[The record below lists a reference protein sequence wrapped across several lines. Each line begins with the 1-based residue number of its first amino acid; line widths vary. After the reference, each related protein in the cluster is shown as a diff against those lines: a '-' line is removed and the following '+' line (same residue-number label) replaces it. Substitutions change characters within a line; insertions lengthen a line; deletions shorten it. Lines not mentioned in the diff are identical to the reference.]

1 MMLKQNVSE
10 VKIEQARFGSAVW
23 VTSINLEIVVNIIRN
38 KMLHK
43 NTKVNEPINV
53 RIFWDR
59 VAACSNP
66 SLNKNISRLID
77 ALNRID
83 FI

>member
-53 RIFWDR
+53 RIF
-59 VAACSNP
+59 
-66 SLNKNISRLID
+66 
-77 ALNRID
+77 
-83 FI
+83 